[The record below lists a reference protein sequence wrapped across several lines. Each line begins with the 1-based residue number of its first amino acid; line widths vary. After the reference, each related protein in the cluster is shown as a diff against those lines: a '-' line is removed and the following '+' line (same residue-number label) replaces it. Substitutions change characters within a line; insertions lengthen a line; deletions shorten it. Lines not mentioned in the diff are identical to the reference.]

1 MHLNTKYPL
10 CSIFLNQGIIA
21 KPRKHI
27 KKQRHHSADKGLYSQ
42 SYGFSSSHVQMW
54 EMDHR
59 ESWVPKNWCFQI
71 VMVEMTFES
80 LLDCKEIKSVHPKG
94 SQSWIFIARTDA
106 EVEAL
111 ILWPTDAKSQLT
123 GKDPDAGKDWRQ
135 KDKGAAEDEMVR

>member
-1 MHLNTKYPL
+1 MHLNTKQPL

-59 ESWVPKNWCFQI
+59 ESWVPKNWCFRI
-71 VMVEMTFES
+71 VVFEKTFES
-80 LLDCKEIKSVHPKG
+80 LLDCKEIKSVRPKG
-94 SQSWIFIARTDA
+94 SQSWIFIGRTDA

-123 GKDPDAGKDWRQ
+123 GKDPDAGEDWRQ